1 MNKNFVFYN
10 NPIIVFGIGT
20 LIFALILFLFF
31 GFKMPDYF
39 TNIDMANQII
49 GNIHI
54 ADKTK
59 ALKPFINTSF
69 YICNYIHH
77 IFAWLIALFIFS
89 IMYRLNTFSDFK
101 NIKILSST
109 LFLYIWVNF
118 SYVIYGFCSYYLLIA
133 DFKSP
138 IYTELPD
145 NLGAFMPIFDAIF
158 PFFIAIF
165 YYPIMNFSLSLTYN
179 MQIKNKFLKY
189 FWILCMLILIFIT
202 LLHLNSY
209 FTYLYII
216 VYLYYIFWFVIIF
229 YSINQVRSDIRPPV

>member
-1 MNKNFVFYN
+1 MNKTCVFYK
-10 NPIIVFGIGT
+10 NPIRIFGLGV

-54 ADKTK
+54 VDKTK

-89 IMYRLNTFSDFK
+89 TIYRINTFSDFK
-101 NIKILSST
+101 NIKMFSST

-118 SYVIYGFCSYYLLIA
+118 SYVIYGICSFYFFIA
-133 DFKSP
+133 DFESP

-145 NLGAFMPIFDAIF
+145 NLGTLIPVFCMLF
-158 PFFIAIF
+158 PFLVAIF
-165 YYPIMNFSLSLTYN
+165 YYPIMNFILSLTYN
-179 MQIKNKFLKY
+179 MQIKNKFLK
-189 FWILCMLILIFIT
+189 
-202 LLHLNSY
+202 
-209 FTYLYII
+209 
-216 VYLYYIFWFVIIF
+216 
-229 YSINQVRSDIRPPV
+229 